1 MMSELPGDLLYTNDH
16 EWLRREDDGTVTI
29 GITDHAATALGDLV
43 YVELPE
49 IEQEV
54 ESGGEMA
61 VVESVK
67 AASDVYAPIAGSIVA
82 VNEDLADEPE
92 KINSEPYG
100 EGWIVRIT
108 PSDDIDESGLLTPD
122 AYQQLLDELDD

>member
-1 MMSELPGDLLYTNDH
+1 MTELPGDLLYTNDH
-16 EWLRREDDGTVTI
+16 EWLRREDDGSVTI

-49 IEQEV
+49 IEQDV
-54 ESGGEMA
+54 EIGGEMA

-100 EGWIVRIT
+100 EGWIVRMT
-108 PSDDIDESGLLTPD
+108 PSDDIDESELLSPD

>member
-1 MMSELPGDLLYTNDH
+1 MSELPGDLLYTNDH

-49 IEQEV
+49 IEQDV
-54 ESGGEMA
+54 ASGGEMA

-82 VNEDLADEPE
+82 INEDLADEPE
-92 KINSEPYG
+92 KINGEPYG

-108 PSDDIDESGLLTPD
+108 PSDDIDDSELMSPD
-122 AYQQLLDELDD
+122 AYQQFLDELDD